1 MQPCTA
7 ALETMRRYL
16 GPILLCLVA
25 CEPPREA
32 TAPAIS
38 CDQPERL
45 GELPAEVGESSG
57 LAISRTRPGV
67 FWTHNDAGHDAT
79 LFAIDSTG
87 LLLASIEVTG
97 ARNVDWEDIAL
108 AACPGG
114 ECLYIGDIGDNRENR
129 EEIVVYRVPEP
140 APGSARTAPAQSF
153 RFRYPDQ
160 PRDAE
165 SLFVTSDARVF
176 IISKGR
182 SDAVGV
188 YVAQLPDPDG
198 VATLRFAQALT
209 DVTPQFPQQ
218 VTGAALAPDGQ
229 TVAVRSYTSLRLYRL
244 QGERLDPLMDEPG
257 VDLGPLAEP
266 QGEAIDIRR
275 DGVVFLTS
283 EAGTADMAGLIS
295 RVRCRL

>member
-1 MQPCTA
+1 
-7 ALETMRRYL
+7 MRRFL
-16 GPILLCLVA
+16 SPILLCLLA
-25 CEPPREA
+25 CGPSREA
-32 TAPAIS
+32 AAPAIT
-38 CDQPERL
+38 CDDPERL
-45 GELPAEVGESSG
+45 GELPAEVEESSG
-57 LAISRTRPGV
+57 LAISRARPGV

-97 ARNVDWEDIAL
+97 ARNIDWEDIAL
-108 AACPGG
+108 AACSDG

-129 EEIVVYRVPEP
+129 ETIVIYRVPEP
-140 APGSARTAPAQSF
+140 APGDARTAPAQSF
-153 RFRYPDQ
+153 RLRYPDQ

-188 YVAQLPDPDG
+188 YVAQLPEPGG
-198 VATLRFAQALT
+198 VATLRLTQALT

-218 VTGAALAPDGQ
+218 VTGAALAPDGR
-229 TVAVRSYTSLRLYRL
+229 TVAVRSYTSFRLYRL
-244 QGERLDPLMDEPG
+244 EGERLQPLMDEPG
-257 VDLGPLAEP
+257 VDLVSLAEP
-266 QGEAIDIRR
+266 QGEAIDIRS

-283 EAGTADMAGLIS
+283 EAGSADMAGPIS
-295 RVRCRL
+295 RVRCKL